1 MNIDFNERLKKG
13 NDFIKNMGIKLGK
26 VIVPALLISSILLNP
41 VASHAWS
48 DGMERPTT
56 QTELVL
62 KEVKMPN
69 VSINMTSLEIQ
80 KTSLDSINS
89 LIDKSISLNKIF
101 DISGMSKKDIVNQN
115 NVNFSYKTN
124 GEFKDINIV
133 QTEQS
138 IERKKIYNTL
148 EKLESNFIELIKI
161 SVANSYINGDFNGVS
176 NTLKNS
182 PQTYEKILQNYVKK
196 SLDTNNVEILKNLNE
211 LSLKELN
218 TYSSLL
224 KLSLNEM
231 VNMELNGQKTGISS
245 QHLQDMIYLLKSN
258 YQNESF
264 NGKKRVETNNN
275 INQEISKLEK
285 VKNIVDKRIVSA
297 TYQMNGQQ
305 QTISL
310 H

>member
-41 VASHAWS
+41 VASHAWN

-89 LIDKSISLNKIF
+89 LIDKSISLDKIF
-101 DISGMSKKDIVNQN
+101 DTSHMSKKDIVNQN
-115 NVNFSYKTN
+115 NVDFSSKTN

-138 IERKKIYNTL
+138 IERKEIYNTL

-176 NTLKNS
+176 NTLKNA

-211 LSLKELN
+211 LSQKELN

-264 NGKKRVETNNN
+264 NGKKRVEINNN

-285 VKNIVDKRIVSA
+285 VKSIVDKRIVSA

>member
-41 VASHAWS
+41 VVSHAWS

-62 KEVKMPN
+62 KEVQSPN